1 MKIYLAGDGVC
12 TRPHFPKLCT
22 ITKNF
27 LVAYDDVYKE
37 EHIKKIKDK
46 VSDVNLF
53 LDSSA
58 FSVFTGKTKINLYD
72 YIAFLLECG
81 KQFSVVAAL
90 DVIDSGEKSMA
101 NYIAMRDS
109 GLVDVVPTY
118 HFGEDWEFL
127 KKYVSITDYV
137 GIGGLVRIAGN
148 PVQRAK
154 VIKKA
159 LSMVDK
165 HTKVHLFG
173 MTTPILLKLF
183 PHVYSVDSTGWLSGR
198 KFGTLFGSKAKGV
211 FDYNGKQGSGRYTS
225 FDMYNAYQLIQL
237 EREINESIGITH

>member
-27 LVAYDDVYKE
+27 LVSYIDVNTE
-37 EHIKKIKDK
+37 AHIKKIQVK
-46 VSDVNLF
+46 DVNLF
-53 LDSSA
+53 LDSAA
-58 FSVFTGKTKINLYD
+58 FSVFTGKTKINISD
-72 YIAFLLECG
+72 YIAFLLEHG
-81 KQFSVVAAL
+81 HNFGTVASL
-90 DVIDSGEKSMA
+90 DVIDSGEKSMS
-101 NYIAMRDS
+101 NYLTMRDA
-109 GLVDVVPTY
+109 GLTDVIPTY

-127 KKYVSITDYV
+127 KKYVSLTDYV
-137 GIGGLVRIAGN
+137 GIGGLVRISGN

-159 LSMVDK
+159 LGIVDK

-173 MTTPILLKLF
+173 MTTPILLRIF
-183 PHVYSVDSTGWLSGR
+183 PHVYSVDSTSWLAGR
-198 KFGTLFGSKAKGV
+198 KFGHLMGKRSGFTYKPGENKG
-211 FDYNGKQGSGRYTS
+211 YTS